1 MAPASASTA
10 AADLTEAGAARG
22 DDASAGTA
30 VGGAQP
36 AEATGG
42 NGGGWWLW
50 APPVAPPVA
59 PPPALPEAAYANA
72 WPGPDTLPHTSS
84 GWPLG
89 GSAVAPA
96 VDRIEPVSSDGGVA
110 VDGELQGGLSAA
122 AVVAEMGAE
131 GQVVPQDPSGA
142 AVEVGHEGDADGGDG
157 RGAGGAAA
165 GTAAGAVD
173 SGRDE
178 GGAVGRVQWSVYA
191 RWVEA
196 AGGLG
201 SLALGLAPL
210 LLAELLTVAQ
220 PWWLT
225 RWARAA
231 TAGAAADAAAEATA
245 AAAAAAAAAASTD
258 AAAATAAAF
267 GAAASLR
274 ARLPRGAGYLI
285 VYTCLALAAAA
296 LAVLRSRLLLGLGVV
311 AGSRLH
317 DAMLARVVRAPLAF
331 FDVTPTGRV
340 LTRLSRDLHVADLY
354 LPAALQS
361 LGATVVSVASSL
373 LVVCASAPAIVLPLL
388 PATWCCRAAQ
398 RLYAASAREL
408 RRLEAG
414 ARSPL
419 LSQVTEASEGL
430 ATIRAY
436 GASRRFEAAYYVRL
450 DASLQASLAAAVAG
464 GWLGLRLE
472 VLSAAVASLFA
483 ALCFAQRHAP
493 LVLARLGALLGAVG
507 LGPLGGRVARAA
519 ERSAAGGGGGGGGGG
534 GAYGALGLALVLQAT
549 QALTWSVRQACE
561 LEAHLVA
568 VERLQAYEAVP
579 PEPGYAVLPP
589 PPEHWGDPA
598 APAAAHGTVELR
610 NVSLRYR
617 DGLPL
622 VLRGVSATIRAREK
636 VGVVGRT
643 GSGKSS
649 LLAAITQLVA
659 PPQRTGAIL
668 VGGVEVSELPLQQH
682 RAALA
687 VIPQELHPLSS
698 HALSRPLSPPPFSA
712 GATTPPQPIHPATP
726 PQLHPL
732 SSASSFLG
740 ANAAHGHD
748 RLQPRP
754 RGAARPGAALGGAAA
769 RADGARRARPRRRR
783 GGGRRQ
789 LLARP
794 APAALP
800 RARPAHATGPRDPR
814 RGHLVGRPR
823 DRRAHTA
830 HCARCQPHEHI
841 GLQPLLHVVAASGAW
856 GCGL

>member
-1 MAPASASTA
+1 MAV
-10 AADLTEAGAARG
+10 E
-22 DDASAGTA
+22 
-30 VGGAQP
+30 
-36 AEATGG
+36 
-42 NGGGWWLW
+42 
-50 APPVAPPVA
+50 
-59 PPPALPEAAYANA
+59 
-72 WPGPDTLPHTSS
+72 
-84 GWPLG
+84 
-89 GSAVAPA
+89 
-96 VDRIEPVSSDGGVA
+96 
-110 VDGELQGGLSAA
+110 GELQGGLSAG
-122 AVVAEMGAE
+122 AVVAEVGAE
-131 GQVVPQDPSGA
+131 AQVAPQDPRGEAVA
-142 AVEVGHEGDADGGDG
+142 AGHEGGADCGDG
-157 RGAGGAAA
+157 HDGGGAAA
-165 GTAAGAVD
+165 GVAAGTVD

-210 LLAELLTVAQ
+210 LLAELLSVAQ

-225 RWARAA
+225 RWARAVA
-231 TAGAAADAAAEATA
+231 AGAAADAATEAT

-274 ARLPRGAGYLI
+274 ARLPRGAGYLLG
-285 VYTCLALAAAA
+285 YTCLALAAAA

-340 LTRLSRDLHVADLY
+340 LTRFSRDLHVADLY

-361 LGATVVSVASSL
+361 LSATVVSVASSL

-408 RRLEAG
+408 RRLEAA
-414 ARSPL
+414 ARAPL
-419 LSQVTEASEGL
+419 LSEVTEASEGL

-450 DASLQASLAAAVAG
+450 DASLRASVAGAVAG

-493 LVLARLGALLGAVG
+493 LVLARLGALLGATG
-507 LGPLGGRVARAA
+507 LGSLGGRIARAA
-519 ERSAAGGGGGGGGGG
+519 ERSASGGGGGG

-598 APAAAHGTVELR
+598 APAAPTAPVAARGTVELR
-610 NVSLRYR
+610 DVSLRYR

-622 VLRGVSATIRAREK
+622 ALRGVSATIRAREK

-659 PPQRTGAIL
+659 PPHRTGAIL

-687 VIPQELHPLSS
+687 VIPQEPHTLGPHTLLSPL
-698 HALSRPLSPPPFSA
+698 RPLPFPA
-712 GATTPPQPIHPATP
+712 GAHTPP
-726 PQLHPL
+726 
-732 SSASSFLG
+732 
-740 ANAAHGHD
+740 
-748 RLQPRP
+748 
-754 RGAARPGAALGGAAA
+754 
-769 RADGARRARPRRRR
+769 
-783 GGGRRQ
+783 
-789 LLARP
+789 
-794 APAALP
+794 
-800 RARPAHATGPRDPR
+800 
-814 RGHLVGRPR
+814 
-823 DRRAHTA
+823 
-830 HCARCQPHEHI
+830 
-841 GLQPLLHVVAASGAW
+841 
-856 GCGL
+856 